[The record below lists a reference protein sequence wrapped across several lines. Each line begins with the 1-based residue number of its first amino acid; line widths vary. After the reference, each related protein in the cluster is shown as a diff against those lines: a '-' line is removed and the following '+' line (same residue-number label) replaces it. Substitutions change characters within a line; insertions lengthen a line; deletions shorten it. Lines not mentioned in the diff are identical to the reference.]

1 MSLVMQDFSKQ
12 LLKQMEDAR
21 TQGQERDTKQ
31 VQKLKQDL
39 RSLETQLNAE
49 KALHSITKNA
59 LQNLEE
65 DCARLRQQIHA
76 MRRKGYAHE
85 K

>member
-1 MSLVMQDFSKQ
+1 MQDFSKQ
-12 LLKQMEDAR
+12 LLKQMEDAKT

-31 VQKLKQDL
+31 MQKLKQDL